1 MLCDIC
7 GKKPARIIITEI
19 RNGEKREQHLCED
32 CAANNSSIKIAAP
45 NLPGDINLNIGNL
58 LSFALNNVHNAQKT
72 ANIGAIDALACPNCK
87 ETFGEFKKTGM
98 FGCEHC
104 YTAFNSLLPVTLK
117 NLQSA
122 EIHVGKV
129 PVRLS
134 KIKDLEYKDRTAEE
148 TERSGAEGAEAPGI
162 RVKKASSEKK
172 SGEEKKDTASKPAKT
187 PKQPKV
193 SEIEKLRLRLK
204 NAIEIENYE
213 EAAKLRDLI
222 KTLEK
227 KEGKKS

>member
-7 GKKPARIIITEI
+7 GKKPARIILTEI

-58 LSFALNNVHNAQKT
+58 LSFALNNVHNAQKM

-98 FGCEHC
+98 FGCEQC
-104 YTAFNSLLPVTLK
+104 YAAFNSLLPVTLK

-122 EIHVGKV
+122 ELHVGKV

-134 KIKDLEYKDRTAEE
+134 KIRDLEYKEPAQNE
-148 TERSGAEGAEAPGI
+148 
-162 RVKKASSEKK
+162 KAKSDGENAKS
-172 SGEEKKDTASKPAKT
+172 SGEKPEENRTKIKRAQSAKKTEEHANA

-204 NAIEIENYE
+204 NAIEVENYE